1 MSCTLRHRTQCSLLD
16 FVYKIKLVFPRLEPH
31 ASYSYEN
38 NMLRHGQKSKKSQT
52 SATLLWVFTS
62 GFPLFNFPLG
72 FISFHIDSI
81 SILLSSAFRF
91 SLFPFWIQ
99 YNRHILKL
107 LVVRLFAKADTE
119 WGPNKPIRCFCLRC
133 SVIWKGNQTKKYLN
147 LKLGETVSTLITK
160 EYASWQLPRLSRDSK

>member
-16 FVYKIKLVFPRLEPH
+16 FVYKIKLVFHRLI
-31 ASYSYEN
+31 
-38 NMLRHGQKSKKSQT
+38 MLRHGQKPKKSQT

-72 FISFHIDSI
+72 SISFHIDSK
-81 SILLSSAFRF
+81 STLLSSAFRF
-91 SLFPFWIQ
+91 FLFPLWIQ

-107 LVVRLFAKADTE
+107 LVVRLFANADTE

-133 SVIWKGNQTKKYLN
+133 SVIWKENQTKKYFN